1 MKRFPSA
8 ALLGL
13 LAVLCAGP
21 ALAQMDGIGSGG
33 LGDAK
38 AQNEPSSVG
47 INNGIR
53 AQAPAGG
60 YSSPGLGAGEAVRPD
75 VRGAR
80 SSYASRHRRKHARRI

>member
-8 ALLGL
+8 ALLGF

-53 AQAPAGG
+53 AQAPASGG
-60 YSSPGLGAGEAVRPD
+60 YGSPGAGEAMRRS

-80 SSYASRHRRKHARRI
+80 SSYAPRHRRKHARRI